1 MENFTIHVFGYGE
14 TQINSKDLSIKVA
27 TDSLTNVMPLLGS
40 VFAKKPADN
49 TTLATDYHAVN
60 FFGYNDV
67 RWMSKDGFSVKDD
80 ADVKPFIDKL
90 IAELQ
95 TAKDKE
101 VAEAQKK

>member
-1 MENFTIHVFGYGE
+1 
-14 TQINSKDLSIKVA
+14 
-27 TDSLTNVMPLLGS
+27 MPLLGS
-40 VFAKKPADN
+40 VIAKKPADN

-67 RWMSKDGFSVKDD
+67 RWMSKDAFNLKDE
-80 ADVKPFIDKL
+80 ADLKPFIDKL

>member
-1 MENFTIHVFGYGE
+1 
-14 TQINSKDLSIKVA
+14 
-27 TDSLTNVMPLLGS
+27 
-40 VFAKKPADN
+40 
-49 TTLATDYHAVN
+49 
-60 FFGYNDV
+60 
-67 RWMSKDGFSVKDD
+67 MSKDGFSVKDD